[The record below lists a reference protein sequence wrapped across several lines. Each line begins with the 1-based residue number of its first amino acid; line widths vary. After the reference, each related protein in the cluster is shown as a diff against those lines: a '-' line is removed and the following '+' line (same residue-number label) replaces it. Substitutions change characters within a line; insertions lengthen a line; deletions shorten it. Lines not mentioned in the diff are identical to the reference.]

1 MLGIFITESCWS
13 GVGGGGMVLEHF
25 DPSLCVLFCGIS
37 VEETARSGRASNEVA
52 AISR

>member
-1 MLGIFITESCWS
+1 
-13 GVGGGGMVLEHF
+13 MVLEHF